1 MGPIKINIKTDTSEY
16 GGGEDCSVPDVSD
29 KIEASVESDVS
40 KDGDSKT
47 GEPQYEYVGEDCF
60 FTDPSSGVRY
70 KWSGDSNSWVNTVTG
85 EKQSSSAPATTDN
98 AITQNYKME
107 DGTYVYVDRLT
118 NKKHKWNL
126 ETKEWDVVE
135 NNEVEEEDES
145 EEDENMS
152 EADRKARQYRKRKA
166 APGWDESN
174 YEKDPQTGVTTYK
187 DPKDGMVYE
196 YDTAKKAWFPKID
209 SDFMAVYQLNYGFTA
224 DGTPEPT
231 KPAEEPEKE
240 VEAEQEPKIK
250 KKVKEKPKEAEWFEE
265 EQSKSTKVYVSNLP
279 SVVTEES
286 FVEFMSKCGMVE
298 FDARTKK
305 PKVKLYKDSDGNVK
319 GDGLC
324 SYIKHESV
332 ELALTILDGSD
343 FEGNT
348 IKVERAKFELK
359 GEYDPKLKPK
369 KLSKK
374 QLEKAKKQKER
385 LFAWVPDKMRGERGK
400 HEKVVVI
407 KNMFDVKDVDA
418 DPGLILD
425 YSNNIRTQ
433 CSKFGT
439 VTKVILYDKHPE
451 GVCQIFFKD
460 PSEADMAVQML
471 NGRLFS
477 KK

>member
-16 GGGEDCSVPDVSD
+16 GGEDASVPDVSD
-29 KIEASVESDVS
+29 KIESLASDQDHNSDGKV
-40 KDGDSKT
+40 DENG
-47 GEPQYEYVGEDCF
+47 YEYVGDDCF
-60 FTDPSSGVRY
+60 YTEPSSGVRY
-70 KWSGDSNSWVNTVTG
+70 KWSSDSNSWVNTKTG
-85 EKQSSSAPATTDN
+85 EQQVSAAQDN
-98 AITQNYKME
+98 VANTQQNYKME

-126 ETKEWDVVE
+126 ETKEWDTVE
-135 NNEVEEEDES
+135 NTEEEEEDES

-152 EADRKARQYRKRKA
+152 EVERKERQYRKRKA
-166 APGWDESN
+166 APGWDECN
-174 YEKDPQTGVTTYK
+174 YEKDPNTGVTTYK

-196 YDTAKKAWFPKID
+196 YDAEKKAWFPKID

-231 KPAEEPEKE
+231 KPAEEEQPKPET
-240 VEAEQEPKIK
+240 EQPEPKAK
-250 KKVKEKPKEAEWFEE
+250 KKVKEKAKDPEWFQE

-279 SVVTEES
+279 SSITEES
-286 FVEFMSKCGMVE
+286 FIELMSKCGMVE
-298 FDARTKK
+298 FDARNKK
-305 PKVKLYKDSDGNVK
+305 PKVKLYKDSEGQMK

-369 KLSKK
+369 KLTKK
-374 QLEKAKKQKER
+374 QQEKAKAQKER

-400 HEKVVVI
+400 HEKVIVI
-407 KNMFDVKDVDA
+407 KNMFDVKEVDA

-425 YSNNIRTQ
+425 YSNNIRKQ
-433 CSKFGT
+433 CSKFGS
-439 VTKVILYDKHPE
+439 VSKVIVYDKHPE
-451 GVCQIFFKD
+451 GVCQIFFKE

-471 NGRLFS
+471 NGRLFT